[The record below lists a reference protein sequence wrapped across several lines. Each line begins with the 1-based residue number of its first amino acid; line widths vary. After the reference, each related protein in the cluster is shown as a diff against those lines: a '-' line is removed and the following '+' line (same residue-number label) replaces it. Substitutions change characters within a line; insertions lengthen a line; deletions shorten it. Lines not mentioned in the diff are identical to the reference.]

1 MAKKKSNKKDNSHQ
15 IAQNKKARHDY
26 FIEEVH
32 EAGLSL
38 EGWEIKSIRAGK
50 VNIRESYILLKDNEA
65 YLFGAQIT
73 PLITASTHTIHDP
86 MRLRKLL
93 LHRRELDRLIG
104 QVDRGGYTIVPLDM
118 HWSKNGKVKCDIG
131 LAKGKKL
138 HDKRATEKEREWNR
152 DKQRILKTAR

>member
-1 MAKKKSNKKDNSHQ
+1 MAKKTAKKKDASRQ

-26 FIEEVH
+26 FIEETF

-50 VNIRESYILLKDNEA
+50 VNIKESYVLLKNNEA

-73 PLITASTHTIHDP
+73 PLITASSHSVHDP
-86 MRLRKLL
+86 LRLRKLL
-93 LHRRELDRLIG
+93 MHRRELDRLMG
-104 QVDRGGYTIVPLDM
+104 QVDRGGYTVVPLDM
-118 HWSKNGKVKCDIG
+118 HWSKNGKVKCEIG

-152 DKQRILKTAR
+152 DKQRIMKMTR